1 MSIAKNHMPEPERAM
16 MSEFRT
22 ILGERIRTLRE
33 ERGYSQVA
41 FSKKAM
47 MSREM
52 LRRIEQ
58 GTVSLAADRL
68 PRIAA
73 ELDVSVIELLAGVE
87 KLQVPERED

>member
-1 MSIAKNHMPEPERAM
+1 MSIAKNHMPEPERTM
-16 MSEFRT
+16 MSEFRAV
-22 ILGERIRTLRE
+22 LGERIRSLRE
-33 ERGYSQVA
+33 ERGYSQLA

-73 ELDVSVIELLAGVE
+73 ELGVSVVELLVGVE
-87 KLQVPERED
+87 KIHIPERES